1 VSPLAKP
8 PLWAQVWAV
17 VVLPLEAVP
26 AQLARLEQQRVVQL
40 VQVGPLRHPQALVL
54 GWLGQLR

>member
-17 VVLPLEAVP
+17 VLL
-26 AQLARLEQQRVVQL
+26 L
-40 VQVGPLRHPQALVL
+40 VGPLQEPEQPLWVAVVQQVREPQQHPLVPAS
-54 GWLGQLR
+54 G

>member
-8 PLWAQVWAV
+8 PLWAQAWAV
-17 VVLPLEAVP
+17 VVLLLGPLQEPEQPLWVAAV
-26 AQLARLEQQRVVQL
+26 QRVPGL
-40 VQVGPLRHPQALVL
+40 LRHPLVPAS